1 MYSIN
6 DFTKKAISSLKY
18 AIKSAG
24 ELGHTFVGSE
34 HMVLG
39 FLTEGSNV
47 ACAIL
52 KNNNITEKKVIQRL
66 KLSIGDGIPSVLC
79 EDDLTPALRK
89 ILSESITESH
99 SAGASLTGT
108 EYILTAMLKNPS
120 CGGTSILKSIGA
132 NISRLRNE
140 CESINSIESASSA
153 SSYVKIDEHLYPS
166 LCKYSKNLTEIASE
180 KGFDPVI
187 GREKEI
193 ERVIQILTRKT
204 KNNPC
209 LLGEAGV
216 GKTAIVE
223 GLAQLIVKGDVPFA
237 LKNKFICSLD
247 IPSMLA
253 GAKYRGDFE
262 ERIKNCINE
271 VTGNKDIILFIDEI
285 HTIVGAGAA
294 EGAID
299 AANILKPEL
308 ARGELQIIGA
318 TTYDEYRRHIEKDSA
333 LERRFQPVTINEP
346 DKEQLFRILNGIKP
360 SYENFHM
367 VNIPDS
373 IIHQAVTLSE
383 RYIHDRFLPDK
394 AIDIIDEACSH
405 AIIRNSKKINEE
417 KSFETDITNML
428 RKEVSEINARSD
440 SSERYHKI
448 EVTAE
453 DVSNVISAWTGI
465 PTSSINKKESG
476 KLLNLENELKKT
488 IIGQDNAVKALSEA
502 IRRNRVGLKDEKRPI
517 GAFLFAGPTGV
528 GKTELAKS
536 IARAIFDSEDNM
548 IRLDMSEYMES
559 HSISKIIGSPP
570 GYVGFKESG
579 QLAESIR
586 RKPYSVILFDEI
598 EKAHPDILNLL
609 LQITDDGSFRDSQGR
624 TIYLKNSLIILT
636 SNIGTNNKTSGVALG
651 FQNTENNDL
660 MKKEMLSELRRFF
673 KPELL
678 NRMDDIILF
687 DPLSPEILKKIS
699 ILFLDE
705 LVNRARKINILLRY
719 TTAVAEYVSNNQETQ
734 KYGARPLRRIISNK
748 IENLITRKIL
758 ENSIM
763 PGSEILVDIKDNNI
777 IAEQISKKTD
787 RFPSYNSASETS
799 AHPLP

>member
-66 KLSIGDGIPSVLC
+66 KLSIGDGISSVLC
-79 EDDLTPALRK
+79 EDNLTPALRK
-89 ILSESITESH
+89 ILSDSVIESH

-108 EYILTAMLKNPS
+108 EYILTTILKNSS

-132 NISRLRNE
+132 NINRLRNE
-140 CESINSIESASSA
+140 CESINSIEAASSA

-166 LCKYSKNLTEIASE
+166 LCKYSKNLTEIAFE

-271 VTGNKDIILFIDEI
+271 VIGNKDIILFIDEI

-405 AIIRNSKKINEE
+405 AIIRNSKKVNEE
-417 KSFETDITNML
+417 KSFETDITDML
-428 RKEVSEINARSD
+428 RKDVSELNAKSD
-440 SSERYHKI
+440 GNERYHKI

-488 IIGQDNAVKALSEA
+488 IIGQDSAVKALSEA

-517 GAFLFAGPTGV
+517 GAFLFSRPTGV

-624 TIYLKNSLIILT
+624 KVDLKNSLIILT
-636 SNIGTNNKTSGVALG
+636 SNIGTNNKNSGVSLG

-660 MKKEMLSELRRFF
+660 LKKEMLSELRHFF

-687 DPLSPEILKKIS
+687 DSLSPEILKKIS

-705 LVNRARKINILLRY
+705 LVNRAKKINILLRY

-734 KYGARPLRRIISNK
+734 KYGARPLKRIISNK
-748 IENLITRKIL
+748 IENLITKKIL

-763 PGSEILVDIKDNNI
+763 PGSEILVDIHDNNI
-777 IAEQISKKTD
+777 TVEQISKITD
-787 RFPSYNSASETS
+787 RQPSYNSASDTS
-799 AHPLP
+799 AH